1 MSNVVNINTKPFV
14 MSTREFAEKTGRQ
27 HGNVMTTVRG
37 MIARGELNVPETQYA
52 NSRNVMYPE
61 FKLSLRDFEKMAY
74 RLEES
79 DLQVIQKHFGVR
91 EMKIEP
97 APEVAANAP
106 VMLEVVKTAPNM
118 GGVITMGSREIA
130 RLVGKEHRHI
140 LRDVRTLLVALDL
153 DPEGY
158 VQKWAHPQN
167 GQQYDEFQ
175 LPRDLT
181 ETLVTGYS
189 IPLRHKVVVRLRELE
204 SVAAKPA
211 PVANLNDPAALR
223 GLLLGYTEQVLQL
236 EHKLEEAAPAINLY
250 AAIGV
255 SQDAQ
260 PLISV
265 AKVFNT
271 GQNRLFRYLRKHN
284 ILMTGGDKQNLPYQ
298 QYQDA
303 GRFEVTY
310 HEYKVPETGEV
321 KLKHRTFLTPKG
333 LDFLHKFIE
342 ENGRDG
348 L

>member
-1 MSNVVNINTKPFV
+1 MSNVVNINTRSFV

-91 EMKIEP
+91 EMKIEA
-97 APEVAANAP
+97 APEEAANAP
-106 VMLEVVKTAPNM
+106 VMLSIVPAQIGADGTVSM
-118 GGVITMGSREIA
+118 SSLEIA
-130 RLVGKEHRHI
+130 TLTKKRHGDVVRDI
-140 LRDVRTLLVALDL
+140 RNMMDAIEDDADLRHVKIVEDSR
-153 DPEGY
+153 GY
-158 VQKWAHPQN
+158 TS
-167 GQQYDEFQ
+167 EIR

-189 IPLRHKVVVRLRELE
+189 VPLRLVVVRRLRELE
-204 SVAAKPA
+204 EQAAKPA